1 VSNEIDPNWPPPKPK
16 ESCERELTVTPPAP
30 RTSDR
35 TRQSSS
41 HSAPS
46 ATAPVSKFS
55 SPQTTGDPQTPG
67 RQAASNAGRPPDTAS
82 YAQAVSREERLDRLA
97 VRISVF
103 LILVFVVMV
112 CVFMWIANDISLDWP
127 PYAL

>member
-1 VSNEIDPNWPPPKPK
+1 VSDEIDPNWPPPKPK
-16 ESCERELTVTPPAP
+16 ESRERELTVTPPAP

-55 SPQTTGDPQTPG
+55 SPETTGGPQTPG
-67 RQAASNAGRPPDTAS
+67 RQTASNAGRPPDTAS
-82 YAQAVSREERLDRLA
+82 YAQALSREERLDRLA
-97 VRISVF
+97 VRVSVL
-103 LILVFVVMV
+103 LIRVFVVMV
-112 CVFMWIANDISLDWP
+112 CVFMWIATT
-127 PYAL
+127 